1 MKLNAE
7 QLKQHLKQPL
17 ANAYW
22 LSGDTPLLVLEAQDL
37 IRRTAAQQGFSNRE
51 VFYTDT
57 SFVPDNVRQA
67 TQERSLFGDQ
77 TLIEIR
83 ITGKVTEPVRE
94 LLLAILEQ
102 PSPDHL
108 ILITSNRI
116 DAAAQKTKW
125 FTTLEKQVV
134 WIPFWPVTREQLPK
148 WLEQRAKQIGVQLSP
163 EAIAFLA
170 DKVDGNLL
178 AARQELEK
186 LALSFPDTAISLE
199 QISGAVTD
207 SGRWDINDLSTAML
221 QGKVK
226 RTLRVFNG
234 LRAEGVEPTLLLWKL
249 TADLRMLATLKYQLD
264 RGTPPAQ
271 AYRSQQVWDSKKAAV
286 DAGLK
291 RLDLGQVH
299 ALLLQ
304 ASHIDRMIKGQ
315 ETGDVWAAFQQL
327 IWSIVNRGA
336 TF

>member
-1 MKLNAE
+1 MKLNSE
-7 QLKQHLKQPL
+7 QLGQHAKQPL

-37 IRRTAAQQGFSNRE
+37 IRRAATKQGFSNRE

-57 SFVPDNVRQA
+57 TFVPDNVRQA
-67 TQERSLFGDQ
+67 TQERSLFGDK

-94 LLLAILEQ
+94 LLLSILEQ
-102 PSPDHL
+102 PSPDHV

-134 WIPFWPVTREQLPK
+134 WVPFWPITREQLPK
-148 WLEQRAKQIGVQLSP
+148 WLSQRASQIGVQLSP
-163 EAIAFLA
+163 EAITFLA

-186 LALSFPDTAISLE
+186 LAMSFPDTVISLE

-207 SGRWDINDLSTAML
+207 SGRWDINDLSTAL
-221 QGKVK
+221 LLGKSK
-226 RTLRVFNG
+226 RTLRIFNG

-249 TADLRMLATLKYQLD
+249 TADLRMLATLIYQLD
-264 RGTPPAQ
+264 RGTPAGQ
-271 AYRSQQVWDSKKAAV
+271 AYRSQQVWDSKKPAV
-286 DAGLK
+286 DAALQ
-291 RLDLGQVH
+291 RLELAQVH
-299 ALLLQ
+299 ALLLR
-304 ASHIDRMIKGQ
+304 ASHLDRIIKGQ
-315 ETGDVWAAFQQL
+315 ESGDVWAAFQQL
-327 IWSIVNRGA
+327 IWSFVRRGGA
-336 TF
+336 F